1 MSRPRATLLAAGLTT
16 AAALGLLLPGATV
29 ADPAAVREQRAEV
42 ARIQS
47 QLEDIDRQA
56 GSAAEA
62 YNGARW
68 RLGQVEDRIGRNTRL
83 ITTTSSN
90 LARARTVLAKRLRA
104 IYATPPP
111 SVVHVILD
119 SGSITGAVDSV
130 ELVERVG
137 EQDGA
142 IVQDIR
148 QDLGRLK
155 EARVQLVADRRTAR
169 RQVETARVQRDR
181 VQALLRR
188 RQAVLD
194 SAQGRL
200 RTLVREEQAR
210 QRAAAEAERQRAVAL
225 QRAAAQNAPAAT
237 AGGTAPAS
245 SSPSSPSAPQTA
257 PVASGSGNAAVV
269 GIAMRYLGVPYVWG
283 GASPSGFDCSGL
295 ASYVYAQIGK
305 SVPHYT
311 GAIWAA
317 FPKVSSGDLQPG
329 DMVFF
334 HRDLGHMGIYI
345 GNGQFIHAPHTGDVV
360 KISSLADR
368 AGSYV
373 GAVRP

>member
-1 MSRPRATLLAAGLTT
+1 MSLPAT
-16 AAALGLLLPGATV
+16 TV
-29 ADPAAVREQRAEV
+29 ADPSAVREQRAEV

-47 QLEDIDRQA
+47 QLEAIDREAEQA
-56 GSAAEA
+56 SEA

-68 RLGQVEDRIGRNTRL
+68 RLGEAEDRIARNTRL
-83 ITTTSSN
+83 IATSTAN
-90 LARARTVLAKRLRA
+90 LASARRVLADRLRS

-111 SVVHVILD
+111 SVVQVVLD

-130 ELVERVG
+130 ELVQRIG
-137 EQDGA
+137 DKDGA
-142 IVQDIR
+142 IVAGIK

-155 EARVQLVADRRTAR
+155 EARVELVADRRTAEQ
-169 RQVETARVQRDR
+169 QVAAAERHRDQ
-181 VQALLRR
+181 VVGLLRR

-200 RTLVREEQAR
+200 RTLMRQEEAR
-210 QRAAAEAERQRAVAL
+210 QRAEAEAQRQRALAL
-225 QRAAAQNAPAAT
+225 QRAAAASAPAA
-237 AGGTAPAS
+237 GGGAP
-245 SSPSSPSAPQTA
+245 TTYA
-257 PVASGSGNAAVV
+257 PVQTGTPAAPGGSRNAQAVS
-269 GIAMRYLGVPYVWG
+269 IALRYLGVPYVWG

-295 ASYVYAQIGK
+295 ASYVYAQLGV

-311 GAIWAA
+311 GAIWAK
-317 FPKVSSGDLQPG
+317 FPRVAPGDLQPG

-334 HRDLGHMGIYI
+334 HADLGHMGIYM
-345 GNGQFIHAPHTGDVV
+345 GNGQFVHAPRTGDVV

-368 AGSYV
+368 GSSFV